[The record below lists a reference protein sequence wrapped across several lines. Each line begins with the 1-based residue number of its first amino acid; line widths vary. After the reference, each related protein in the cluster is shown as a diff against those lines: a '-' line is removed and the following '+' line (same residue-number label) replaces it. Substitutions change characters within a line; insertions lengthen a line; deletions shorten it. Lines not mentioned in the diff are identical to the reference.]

1 MEEYDWTLLY
11 DWALFFALVPFLLA
25 IDLKMFN
32 KGGDNVIGFRKS
44 MILSAWYIV
53 AGLAFGLVIWFH
65 FGSEKA
71 MLYYTT
77 YVIEKSLSLD
87 NLFVMSVI
95 FTAFAIPRQFQHRV
109 LVWGIIG
116 VVILRG
122 IMIGAGAAIVHQ
134 FDWVLFIFAAILVYT
149 GIKMMFIDEDDDVD
163 NFENKPLVVR
173 LKKIFPLTT
182 KVHRNRFMVRRD
194 SLSEEEAAT
203 VKGKSKFVFT
213 PLFLALVVIEIS
225 DVIFAV
231 DSIPAALAI
240 TTDPFIVFTSNVFA
254 VLGLRA
260 LFFAVENIIDRFEL
274 MKYAISIVLAFIG
287 VKVFYNA
294 FCNNMGWYDYHISP
308 GESLT
313 FTLGALAAG
322 FIFSAIKTGG
332 FTHDVE
338 EEGDDDDAKQAPAGK
353 PQEND

>member
-1 MEEYDWTLLY
+1 MEMTDWVI
-11 DWALFFALVPFLLA
+11 FFALVPFLLA
-25 IDLKMFN
+25 IDLKLFN

-44 MILSAWYIV
+44 LILSGWYII
-53 AGLAFGLVIWFH
+53 AGLAFGVLIWLH
-65 FGSEKA
+65 FGSERA

-95 FTAFAIPRQFQHRV
+95 FSAFSIPRVYQHRV

-149 GIKMMFIDEDDDVD
+149 GIRMMLVDDDDDVD
-163 NFENKPLVVR
+163 DFEDKPLVIFLR
-173 LKKIFPLTT
+173 KRFPLT
-182 KVHRNRFMVRRD
+182 KEIHGNRFMIKREQ
-194 SLSEEEAAT
+194 LSEDE
-203 VKGKSKFVFT
+203 KGAIKGTSKFVFT
-213 PLFLALVVIEIS
+213 PLFLALIIIEIS

-231 DSIPAALAI
+231 DSIPAALAV

-260 LFFAVENIIDRFEL
+260 LFFAVENIINRFDL
-274 MKYAISIVLAFIG
+274 MKYAISFVLAFIG
-287 VKVFYNA
+287 FKVFYNA
-294 FCNNMGWYDYHISP
+294 FCNMYELHDYHVTPSM
-308 GESLT
+308 SLIVT
-313 FTLGALAAG
+313 IGALTAG

-338 EEGDDDDAKQAPAGK
+338 EEDEKNA
-353 PQEND
+353 ENTQ